1 MARRARPLPGADARL
16 TYPEVGATQSLLPPG
31 YDHLRQSATVG
42 KGATEFASAATLLM
56 TWDMHRRS
64 GLRVESSSPR
74 VAVGQVVRLGLRIGP
89 AMVLAPG
96 RVVSVVD
103 EPRRQGFA
111 YGTLPGH
118 PECGEESFVLSLL
131 DDETIDFTLV
141 AFSRPAVWWSRAG
154 APVSRLVQKRITA
167 RYLDALRQA
176 CRI

>member
-1 MARRARPLPGADARL
+1 MRGPCRVLTKAL
-16 TYPEVGATQSLLPPG
+16 TYPEVGATQALLPPG

-42 KGATEFASAATLLM
+42 KGSTEFAAAATLLM

-64 GLRVESSSPR
+64 GLRVESSSPWA
-74 VAVGQVVRLGLRIGP
+74 AVGDVVRLGLGVGP
-89 AMVLAPG
+89 LMVLAPG
-96 RVVSVVD
+96 RVVSVID

-118 PECGEESFVLSLL
+118 PERGEESFVLSLL

-154 APVSRLVQKRITA
+154 APVSRWVQKRITA
-167 RYLDALRQA
+167 RYLDALRQG
-176 CRI
+176 

>member
-1 MARRARPLPGADARL
+1 MARRARPLPGSDEAL
-16 TYPEVGATQSLLPPG
+16 TYPEVGATQGDLPDG
-31 YDHLRQSATVG
+31 YDHLRRNATVG
-42 KGATEFASAATLLM
+42 KGATEFDVTATLLM
-56 TWDMHRRS
+56 TWDMQRRS
-64 GLRVESSSPR
+64 GLTVESSSPR
-74 VAVGQVVRLGLRIGP
+74 VADGDVVRLGLRVGP
-89 AMVLAPG
+89 VMVLAPG

-131 DDETIDFTLV
+131 DDETIDFALV

-167 RYLDALRQA
+167 RYLDTLRQA
-176 CRI
+176 CRS

>member
-1 MARRARPLPGADARL
+1 VARRARPLPGADARL

-31 YDHLRQSATVG
+31 YDHLRKSATIG
-42 KGATEFASAATLLM
+42 RGAAEFAAAAALLM

-64 GLRVESSSPR
+64 GLTVESSSPR
-74 VAVGQVVRLGLRIGP
+74 VAVGDVVRLGLRVGP
-89 AMVLAPG
+89 VMVLAPG

-118 PECGEESFVLSLL
+118 PERGEESFVLSLL

-154 APVSRLVQKRITA
+154 APVSRWVQRRITA
-167 RYLDALRQA
+167 RYLVALRH
-176 CRI
+176 R